1 MARPVRSRP
10 VKASKLGSGTPYRGH
25 MPWSAKPEASRLRRA
40 RKSSPGPIT
49 IGTIF
54 QFRQRWS
61 GRESF
66 MAAPALQRSFGR
78 SADFSQEAIKT
89 REQKGYDETKKVLV
103 GATSPIADEECAVL
117 LGRIPRSGSGVADA
131 AC

>member
-1 MARPVRSRP
+1 
-10 VKASKLGSGTPYRGH
+10 
-25 MPWSAKPEASRLRRA
+25 
-40 RKSSPGPIT
+40 
-49 IGTIF
+49 
-54 QFRQRWS
+54 
-61 GRESF
+61 

-131 AC
+131 ALASRSIP